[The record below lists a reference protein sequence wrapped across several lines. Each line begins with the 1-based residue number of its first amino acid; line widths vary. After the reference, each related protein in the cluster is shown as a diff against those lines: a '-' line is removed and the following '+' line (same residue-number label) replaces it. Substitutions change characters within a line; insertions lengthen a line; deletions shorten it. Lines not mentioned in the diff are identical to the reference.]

1 MRNGY
6 CMFKGKLI
14 CGAPY
19 SDAYIESPH
28 YVIAVG
34 KDDGTTFNIVVNS
47 ASTAPAANGDNR
59 VYAYIDPNFVDP
71 ICDKLKALPADL
83 YTSGF
88 PKLDYWQDRS
98 LLDISRMRPVP
109 YKDATGAR
117 FDIND
122 EINDLLTIDENTPSE
137 QRPYNNG
144 RDTQGRTFWRPSG
157 PGDVTVHGF
166 GFLFPTQDGLHE
178 TYMNQG
184 NPVGGGHERE
194 NGVFRTAPSS
204 CRRRM
209 DSPRFS
215 RRSRLSGC
223 QLTPADFPFRTL
235 RPTRMRAVDAGSRPN
250 LSVRPMAMARCR

>member
-1 MRNGY
+1 MRNAY

-19 SDAYIESPH
+19 SDAYVGSPH
-28 YVIAVG
+28 YVITVG
-34 KDDGTTFNIVVNS
+34 KDDGSTFNIVVNS
-47 ASTAPAANGDNR
+47 ASTAPAANGDDR

-71 ICDKLKALPADL
+71 ICDKLKALPAGL
-83 YTSGF
+83 YTSRF
-88 PKLDYWQDRS
+88 PQLDYWQDRS

-122 EINDLLTIDENTPSE
+122 EINDLLTIDENTASE

-144 RDTQGRTFWRPSG
+144 RDTQDRTFWRPSG

-166 GFLFPTQDGLHE
+166 GFLFPAQDGLHE
-178 TYMNQG
+178 THMNQG

-194 NGVFRTAPSS
+194 NGTFQDGAVIVQKADGFAAIFTAFQTQWLPTDA
-204 CRRRM
+204 R
-209 DSPRFS
+209 
-215 RRSRLSGC
+215 G
-223 QLTPADFPFRTL
+223 FPVSNAKPLPQFI
-235 RPTRMRAVDAGSRPN
+235 GG
-250 LSVRPMAMARCR
+250 